1 MLTRSLWAIALLAAG
16 QLSQPA
22 FRSQTELVALNITV
36 TDNNGSVVRGLP
48 QQVFTVSEDGKP
60 QPIVQFASDPVPLT
74 LAVALDASGSMVGRR
89 FEYAREAVTKL
100 LERLGSE
107 DEIVVFGFNDTPF
120 VLKQWSDSRTAGDMP
135 LNCVAP
141 YGDTALYD
149 TVVVGLDAL
158 HHSHYR
164 RQALVLVTD
173 GKDERASDN
182 MQMWMVQRRALQ
194 ALERVRRDEALVYAI
209 GVDAPDV
216 RNHQRVDAAA
226 LRQLT
231 DQSGGATI
239 IVRSDEAV
247 LDAAERIGDELRQQ
261 YVIGFAPAHP
271 GDGKFH
277 KVKITVT
284 GCPKCQVRA
293 RAGFIADK
301 TPGR

>member
-1 MLTRSLWAIALLAAG
+1 MLTMSVWPIVLLAASP
-16 QLSQPA
+16 LSQPA

-36 TDNNGSVVRGLP
+36 TDDNGSVVQGLRP
-48 QQVFTVSEDGKP
+48 QAFTVSEDGKP
-60 QPIVQFASDPVPLT
+60 QPIIQFASDPVPLT
-74 LAVALDASGSMVGRR
+74 LAVALDASSSMVGRR
-89 FEYAREAVTKL
+89 FEYARQAVTKL
-100 LERLGSE
+100 LDRLGPD

-120 VLKQWSDSRTAGDMP
+120 VLKQWSDSTTAGDMP

-141 YGDTALYD
+141 NGDTALYD
-149 TVVVGLDAL
+149 MVGVGIDAL
-158 HHSHYR
+158 RQSHNR

-182 MQMWMVQRRALQ
+182 MQMWMVQGRALD
-194 ALERVRRDEALVYAI
+194 ARARVRRDEALVYAI
-209 GVDAPDV
+209 GVDAPDG
-216 RNHQRVDAAA
+216 RNPLRVDAAA

-247 LDAAERIGDELRQQ
+247 LGAAERIGDELRQQ

-277 KVKITVT
+277 KVKVAVT
-284 GCPKCQVRA
+284 GCQKCRVRA